1 MNRCSLCGAELP
13 DGSVRC
19 RNDLLPPGEDPPWA
33 GDYFAM
39 FMGQMSNDEHEIAV
53 AQWVV
58 HHPDAYTPNV
68 IRWARSR
75 TNAQSSGAPRLD
87 SA

>member
-1 MNRCSLCGAELP
+1 MNRCSVCGAELGG
-13 DGSVRC
+13 GSARC
-19 RNDLLPPGEDPPWA
+19 RNDPPPGEDPPWA
-33 GDYFAM
+33 GDYFDM

-53 AQWVV
+53 VRWVV
-58 HHPDAYTPNV
+58 HHLDDYSANV

-75 TNAQSSGAPRLD
+75 TNVGESHAPRLD

>member
-1 MNRCSLCGAELP
+1 MNRCSLCGAQIP
-13 DGSVRC
+13 DGSARC

-53 AQWVV
+53 AQWVA
-58 HHPDAYTPNV
+58 HHPDDYTANV
-68 IRWARSR
+68 IKWARLRISRQSSR
-75 TNAQSSGAPRLD
+75 TPRLD